1 MRRMTSGGF
10 HIQRLKIEEPAR
22 RRRWQIAVISA
33 LTALASLPILYAAVQ
48 EERAKFAAQEA
59 YWTVAGRPCQPLD
72 AARFK
77 GVSSPPS
84 VTLYSGVIYQ
94 RHGGGMTCR
103 HRTDKIGGVAMRY
116 PVCKFSSPDYLGV
129 VANGQERFYDLTMG
143 RAASTSVIDGEIRCV
158 ETAKF
163 EM

>member
-10 HIQRLKIEEPAR
+10 HIQRLKIEEPAH
-22 RRRWQIAVISA
+22 RRRWQIGLISA

-59 YWTVAGRPCQPLD
+59 YWAMSGRPCQPLS
-72 AARFK
+72 AERFK

-84 VTLYSGVIYQ
+84 VTPYGGVIYQ
-94 RHGGGMTCR
+94 RYGGGMTCK
-103 HRTDKIGGVAMRY
+103 HRTDEIGGVAVRH

-129 VANGQERFYDLTMG
+129 IANGQERFYDLTMG
-143 RAASTSVIDGEIRCV
+143 RAASIDVINGEIRCV
-158 ETAKF
+158 ETWKF